1 MRPNGP
7 LLGGNGGEEGG
18 EGEDEEEGSHVNIR
32 YASPPMHH
40 PFSGPWQVVVV
51 LEGSLVYIRYAS
63 RPTHHPFS
71 GPWQVVVGG
80 LE

>member
-32 YASPPMHH
+32 YTFPPM
-40 PFSGPWQVVVV
+40 
-51 LEGSLVYIRYAS
+51 
-63 RPTHHPFS
+63 HHPFS